1 MKKIYLIC
9 FVTLITPY
17 LIAQQFTDVT
27 AVSGIVSVDE
37 LPDLFGSGVSIADFD
52 NDGDLDFF
60 VGTEFGLTSHL
71 YQNDGSGVFQNVAET
86 LGINL
91 TYRIRASLWFD
102 YNNDE
107 LLDLVL
113 LGDCSSI
120 GDSCTQK
127 IEVFLYQ
134 QSSSGNFVEV
144 LNSGLD
150 FGTRYDISII
160 SDALVGG
167 MAAADINNDGWLD
180 LAITVWGR
188 EFAGVKASLFLN
200 NADGTFSD
208 ISETSS
214 FGQTDVSRYQPIF
227 HDFNDDG
234 FQDVY
239 VNVDFSENE
248 FWLNNG
254 DNTFQNIASSIGANS
269 SFNEMG
275 VTIGDYDNDG
285 DFDVY
290 STNITRVEN
299 GISKHNILYKNNK
312 IETGILG
319 FTEIAN
325 NDQIN
330 VGQSGWD
337 WGTTF
342 LDVNNDGFVDLA
354 TTNGWN
360 QLWGIDQSKFWL
372 NVDGSFFNDV
382 SDNVNFNDFENAA
395 SLCAFDMDRDGDL
408 DLAQTIKISGNEK
421 LPLRLLEN
429 NYETSTNSN
438 NYIVV
443 KPRMH
448 NGNHFAIGAVVKIAY
463 GNGKTGMRLIT
474 AGTSFY
480 GQEPAEAF
488 FGLADNLTVDEIRV
502 EWPDNTVT
510 LVQDIVANQ
519 VITVTN
525 DNVLSPN
532 DTKLEE
538 VTLFPN
544 PVKNILKLNT
554 NINVD
559 TLQVFNLLGQKIM
572 EYSKVKTINVSSLN
586 KGIYYLKIMSNEDS
600 KYQTIRFIKK

>member
-9 FVTLITPY
+9 FVALITPY
-17 LIAQQFTDVT
+17 LSAQQFTDVT

-102 YNNDE
+102 YNDDE

-127 IEVFLYQ
+127 IEVFLFQ

-538 VTLFPN
+538 VILFPN

-600 KYQTIRFIKK
+600 KYQAIRFIKK